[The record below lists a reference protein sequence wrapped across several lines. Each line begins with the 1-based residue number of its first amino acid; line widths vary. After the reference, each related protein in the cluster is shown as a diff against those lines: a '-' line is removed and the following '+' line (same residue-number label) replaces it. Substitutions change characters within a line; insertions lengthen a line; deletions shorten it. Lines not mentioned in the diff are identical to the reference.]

1 MDKDICGK
9 KVKRKGIDK
18 MFTRK
23 ILNRLE
29 KMLDDGIAGTFCESD
44 YNEMHLSKIETKWK
58 RFLCTSALAKENLE
72 KEKENVKSLVTDISH
87 QTKTPVANI
96 KLYTALLE
104 EQLQKREEI
113 DLNSHEISMVK
124 EITKQTEKLE
134 FLIQALTKMSRLESN
149 IVEVE
154 PIPQPILPFINEVLE
169 DIKPKAEKKQVQIIN
184 NCVDNY
190 NAFYDRK
197 WTKEAIFNILDN
209 SVKYSNC
216 KGVVK
221 ISLIEYEMYI
231 SIAIEDRGIGIKEED
246 TAKIFG
252 RFYRAQ
258 NVQQEDGIGIGL
270 YLARE
275 ILRKENGYMK
285 VSSILGK
292 GSTFFIYLPKP
303 FQW

>member
-1 MDKDICGK
+1 MGRDICGK
-9 KVKRKGIDK
+9 KVKRERINK

-29 KMLDDGIAGTFCESD
+29 KMLDDGISGTFCESD
-44 YNEMHLSKIETKWK
+44 YNEMQLSKVETKWK
-58 RFLCTSALAKENLE
+58 RFLSTSALAKENLE

-87 QTKTPVANI
+87 QTKTPVANL

-104 EQLQKREEI
+104 EQLQKREVN
-113 DLNSHEISMVK
+113 DSYSQEISMVK

-134 FLIQALTKMSRLESN
+134 FLIQSLTKMSRLESN
-149 IVEVE
+149 IVKVE
-154 PIPQPILPFINEVLE
+154 PISQPMLPFINEVLE
-169 DIKPKAEKKQVQIIN
+169 DIKPKAEKKQVHIIN
-184 NCVDNY
+184 NCVDNCTV
-190 NAFYDRK
+190 FYDRK
-197 WTKEAIFNILDN
+197 WTKEAIFNVLDN
-209 SVKYSNC
+209 SVKYSNYN
-216 KGVVK
+216 GVVK
-221 ISLIEYEMYI
+221 VSLVEYEMYV
-231 SIAIEDRGIGIKEED
+231 SIAIEDNGIGIKEED

-285 VSSILGK
+285 VSSELGK
-292 GSTFFIYLPKP
+292 GSTFFVYLPKS